1 MLNQLRMKLFIAIL
15 ILMVSMA
22 LIKFVKDQNTTTER
36 EEIMITY
43 TTVTHGYDWGPAVD
57 QIILSFGAQID
68 PNTVKPENFIV
79 DVTSSN
85 QTARRIITAA
95 YISDASGVA
104 TSEGSHVTLALEVG
118 PTLYESSPFNY
129 DFMSGRNLYK
139 EMNYTL
145 ALTPESTLATKSGER
160 ITWTSD
166 TPIEK
171 TADLMPYSDLFVHNQ
186 DFKLAEVSLKY
197 ASYTPTTQDSENNDT
212 KIPLIIWLHGAGEGG
227 TDTTIAVLGNNVT
240 NLVQDEIQSHF
251 GEQGTYVLVPQ
262 APTMWMD
269 VNGQNVYNISVKDSD
284 GKSYYEEALMA
295 LIEQFVTSHPDIDTN
310 RIYIGGCS
318 NGGYMTV
325 KMIID
330 YPDYFA
336 AAYPAAM
343 AYASD
348 WLNEDRLNALMDM
361 PIWLTHAQNDPT
373 VKISE
378 DVKDANGAYIPV
390 DNFSNALY
398 DRLVQKGHKNIH
410 YSLYDTVVDTSGNY
424 VTPEGKPFE
433 YNGHWSWIYTL
444 NDDCTAVID
453 GTETTLFQ
461 WLAMQRN

>member
-1 MLNQLRMKLFIAIL
+1 MLNNVRMKLFLAIL

-22 LIKFVKDQNTTTER
+22 LLKIVKDQNTNTER

-68 PNTVKPENFIV
+68 PNTVKSEHFIV
-79 DVTSSN
+79 EVTSSN
-85 QTARRIITAA
+85 QTAKRKITGA
-95 YISDASGVA
+95 YISDASGNTA
-104 TSEGSHVTLALEVG
+104 TKGSHVTLTLEVG

-129 DFMSGRNLYK
+129 DFMSGRNQYK
-139 EMNYTL
+139 EMSYAL
-145 ALTPESTLATKSGER
+145 SLTPESTLATASGER
-160 ITWTSD
+160 ITWTPE
-166 TPIEK
+166 TTLEK

-186 DFKLAEVSLKY
+186 DFTLGEVSLKY
-197 ASYTPTTQDSENNDT
+197 ASYTPKKQDSANSDA

-240 NLVQDEIQSHF
+240 NLVQDKIQSHF
-251 GEQGTYVLVPQ
+251 GEQGAYVLVPQ

-378 DVKDANGAYIPV
+378 DMKDANGAYIPV
-390 DNFSNALY
+390 DNFSNAVY

-410 YSLYDTVVDTSGNY
+410 YSLFENVVDMSGNY
-424 VTPEGKPFE
+424 VTLDGKPFE

-444 NDDCTAVID
+444 NDDCTEVIE

-461 WLAMQRN
+461 WLAMQKK